1 MTQEQITHFDGIFN
15 ALCTSLDITESQF
28 DTVVRSYRA
37 VGDWLAKSDSSLA
50 PYKPLIRP
58 QGSFLLGTMVRPINE
73 NDDLD
78 IDLVCEL
85 TGKHPSW
92 DQYAL
97 KHKVGG
103 RLKDNDTYKKMLEDA
118 SPLEVCALVNA
129 AGFGKFGKFEDIP
142 LDEQMNMIDLNC
154 KALMAITHVT
164 LPYMPEGSR
173 VYQLGSLSAFQ
184 PVPYIATYGATKS
197 FVLSFSRALNK
208 ELEKR
213 KIRMIAICPGWVK
226 TEFFNR
232 AVTDDTIKYYNKF
245 YTSKEVV
252 TRAIY
257 DMYRGKDVSVC
268 GASTRAQVFLTKLLP
283 HKLVMKI
290 WCKQQKK

>member
-1 MTQEQITHFDGIFN
+1 MKIAVITGASSGMGKDFVKMIDKIEDCDEIWVI
-15 ALCTSLDITESQF
+15 ARRIDKLSEIES
-28 DTVVRSYRA
+28 
-37 VGDWLAKSDSSLA
+37 
-50 PYKPLIRP
+50 
-58 QGSFLLGTMVRPINE
+58 E
-73 NDDLD
+73 
-78 IDLVCEL
+78 
-85 TGKHPSW
+85 TGKKILPIELDLSNEKSFE
-92 DQYAL
+92 L
-97 KHKVGG
+97 
-103 RLKDNDTYKKMLEDA
+103 YKKMLEDTT
-118 SPLEVCALVNA
+118 PVEVCALVNA

-142 LDEQMNMIDLNC
+142 LEEQMNMIDLNC
-154 KALMAITHVT
+154 KALMAITHIT
-164 LPYMPEGSR
+164 LNYMPEGSR

-213 KIRMIAICPGWVK
+213 KIRMIAVCPGWVK

-245 YTSKEVV
+245 YTSQEVV

-268 GASTRAQVFLTKLLP
+268 GFSTRAQVFLTKLLP